1 MKKAEHYRPK
11 KLLLHIKM
19 VKETITFGDSE
30 IENITFCCYKSP
42 IFFKEDVDIDKVLV
56 SSKISSDQKN
66 HKYYMGYSYDYFK

>member
-19 VKETITFGDSE
+19 VKEIITFGDSE

-42 IFFKEDVDIDKVLV
+42 IFLKK
-56 SSKISSDQKN
+56 
-66 HKYYMGYSYDYFK
+66 M